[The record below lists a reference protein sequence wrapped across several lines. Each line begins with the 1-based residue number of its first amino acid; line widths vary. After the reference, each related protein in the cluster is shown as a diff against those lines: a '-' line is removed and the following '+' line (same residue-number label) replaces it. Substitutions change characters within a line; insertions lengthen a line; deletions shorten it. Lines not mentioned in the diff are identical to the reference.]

1 LQVKKEGKKTAL
13 PITWPGTYVKHTPRT
28 IDHIDGGR
36 AGLVHGRPAAHVH
49 HAIFF
54 LLLYFAFFFFPSYL
68 FNSLSRWTIKLAR

>member
-13 PITWPGTYVKHTPRT
+13 PITWSGTYVKHTPRT
-28 IDHIDGGR
+28 IDHIDGGW

-68 FNSLSRWTIKLAR
+68 FNGISIFVPSGR